1 MKRSR
6 RSLEA
11 ARLSCRLHFVS
22 RQLFMILFFCW
33 NFVCSNQ
40 RQMICLIISKLL
52 ISVTCPDGASS
63 IEVVELVEQ
72 RNWIPETKC
81 SEFQTKITVQSMLH
95 CQFCHEINL
104 SEFSSF
110 RPAAF
115 RRAGWAWA
123 TPRSGTPS
131 SYALVMQ

>member
-6 RSLEA
+6 RSWEA
-11 ARLSCRLHFVS
+11 ARLLCRLHFVN

-40 RQMICLIISKLL
+40 RQMIWLIISKLL

-72 RNWIPETKC
+72 SNWIPETKC
-81 SEFQTKITVQSMLH
+81 SLVQSMPD
-95 CQFCHEINL
+95 CQFCHEISL
-104 SEFSSF
+104 TEFSPF
-110 RPAAF
+110 RQP
-115 RRAGWAWA
+115 
-123 TPRSGTPS
+123 
-131 SYALVMQ
+131 LVVQDGPLPLLDLGLPVHML

>member
-72 RNWIPETKC
+72 SNWIPETKC
-81 SEFQTKITVQSMLH
+81 SLVQSMLRG
-95 CQFCHEINL
+95 QFCQEINL
-104 SEFSSF
+104 TEFSPF
-110 RPAAF
+110 RQPF
-115 RRAGWAWA
+115 VVQDG
-123 TPRSGTPS
+123 PLPLLDLGLPVHM
-131 SYALVMQ
+131 L